1 MNLKMPRLPRS
12 SCDTINNMLAIPL
25 QDYTGPRKMNPR
37 ALAMTSG
44 IPFAVVCFRIESL
57 AIAEEKDTKWL
68 NELSS
73 DNCTEW
79 SGFNTHLA
87 WEHDQTAPRGKTVF
101 LLGHLL
107 DSPPSHL
114 DTVFT
119 SPLYMKKSLTEQ
131 GMLHANLSMDMQL
144 YAVAQQIK

>member
-1 MNLKMPRLPRS
+1 M
-12 SCDTINNMLAIPL
+12 
-25 QDYTGPRKMNPR
+25 
-37 ALAMTSG
+37 
-44 IPFAVVCFRIESL
+44 SL

-73 DNCTEW
+73 DKCMEW

-87 WEHDQTAPRGKTVF
+87 REHDQTAPRGKTVF

-119 SPLYMKKSLTEQ
+119 SLLYMKKSLTEL

-144 YAVAQQIK
+144 YTVA